1 MNYRNFI
8 RAGLIKTQ
16 EFTRS
21 QLIKEVAK
29 LKNIAVER
37 IERLECW
44 KDQLWIVIQGVGAR
58 WVSYR
63 LLPSWI
69 NQAIAIINNTANL
82 EELETVGQII
92 SEEAKNHPYETES
105 LEQLRQAYAQQRK
118 HLRKLQPQI
127 EHQRAGQRWLE
138 GWQSILEH
146 CEDIKAL
153 EYLLV
158 QIKVQSR
165 KFANLPSIIDQ
176 LNQILSNLWHKLQS
190 STVDWAEA

>member
-1 MNYRNFI
+1 MNFRNLI
-8 RAGLIKTQ
+8 QTKLIKIQDFVRNQLKQ
-16 EFTRS
+16 E
-21 QLIKEVAK
+21 IAK
-29 LKNIAVER
+29 LKNVSIER

-44 KDQLWIVIQGVGAR
+44 PNQIWIVITGVRAQF
-58 WVSYR
+58 VSYR
-63 LLPSWI
+63 LLPSWL
-69 NQAIAIINNTANL
+69 NQAINVIKNTTNL

-92 SEEAKNHPYETES
+92 GEEAKHHHYEAKA
-105 LEQLRQAYAQQRK
+105 LEQLRQVYAEQRE
-118 HLRKLQPQI
+118 HLKELQPQI

-153 EYLLV
+153 EYLVV

-165 KFANLPSIIDQ
+165 KYADLPEIIDK

-190 STVDWAEA
+190 STAGWAEA